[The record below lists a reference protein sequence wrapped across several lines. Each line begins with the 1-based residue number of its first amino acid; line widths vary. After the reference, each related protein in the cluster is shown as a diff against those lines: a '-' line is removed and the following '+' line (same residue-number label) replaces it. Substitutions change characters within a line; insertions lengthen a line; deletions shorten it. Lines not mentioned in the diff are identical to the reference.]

1 MLSRRHLLRFGAA
14 GAIAPMVLPIR
25 RALALDAAPANLKFI
40 YVVNYGGW
48 DPTRVF
54 ATEFDNPNVD
64 MERSADL
71 ATIGNIQFADHGDR
85 PSVRRFFENNYQRS
99 LLVNGVLVPS
109 IAHENCLK
117 WQMTG
122 TTAEGSSDWPAI
134 LAAARA
140 GEFAIPHMVVGGP
153 SFPGELG
160 GVVTRTGSSGQLSG
174 LLDGSILDL
183 SDVPASGPTARA
195 EDVMDRYLQR
205 RAAAARASAA
215 TARDQLLLG
224 DYDGAL
230 GQALSL
236 KNLQGVIDFGSAAS
250 FGAQIRLG
258 VDALA
263 QGVSRCVTVAFSYYS
278 WDTHVANDLY
288 QSLNFEMLF
297 SGLNDLMERLA
308 ALPGDG
314 GGTLA
319 DETMVVVLSEMGRT
333 PQLNA
338 GDGKDHWPYTSV
350 LFAGPGITANRVVG
364 GFDQLYYG
372 EPVDPTTGEVTDTG
386 VQLSSSAL
394 GATLL
399 ELCGIDSA
407 DYLTGTTPM
416 PGVLSP

>member
-1 MLSRRHLLRFGAA
+1 MLTRRHLLRLGGGA
-14 GAIAPMVLPIR
+14 AIAPMLLPVR
-25 RALALDAAPANLKFI
+25 HALAADTAPGALKFI

-64 MERSADL
+64 MERDADFG
-71 ATIGNIQFADHGDR
+71 TIGNIQFADHEDR
-85 PSVRRFFENNYQRS
+85 PAVRNFFARNYERS
-99 LLVNGVLVPS
+99 LIVNGVLVPS
-109 IAHENCLK
+109 IAHDNCLK

-140 GEFAIPHMVVGGP
+140 GEFAIPHMVVSGP
-153 SFPGELG
+153 SFPGSLG

-174 LLDGSILDL
+174 LLDGSIIGW
-183 SDVPASGPTARA
+183 SDTPTAAPSTRA
-195 EDVMDRYLQR
+195 EDMMDRYLQR
-205 RAAAARASAA
+205 RAAAASQAA
-215 TARDQLLLG
+215 RTTRDMALM
-224 DYDGAL
+224 GAYEQSL
-230 GQALSL
+230 DQALTL

-250 FGAQIRLG
+250 FGAQVRLG

-263 QGVSRCVTVAFSYYS
+263 EGVSRCVTLSFSYYS
-278 WDTHVANDLY
+278 WDTHIANDLY

-297 SGLNDLMERLA
+297 TGLGDLMDRLRA
-308 ALPGDG
+308 TPGEL

-338 GDGKDHWPYTSV
+338 GEGKDHWPYTSV
-350 LFAGPGITANRVVG
+350 LFCGPGITGNRVVG
-364 GFDQLYYG
+364 GFDSLYYG
-372 EPVDPTTGEVTDTG
+372 ELVDPTTGEVTDTG
-386 VQLSSSAL
+386 SQLSSSAL

-399 ELCGIDSA
+399 ELCDIDPA
-407 DYLTGTTPM
+407 DYLTGTSAL
-416 PGVLSP
+416 PGVLTA